1 MRIAAPEA
9 IGRRH
14 EQQLRLRLRAVLPAA
29 ARSELERSAAETVER
44 DAKLVA
50 AAARRRRCRLGRARD
65 QLNQAA
71 HRARV
76 RVAARH
82 RIGIRRRARLVS
94 AGGGGGSSCG
104 VGGGSS
110 CRAADS
116 AGGDACVVKGS
127 GVGDLLGGGWRRL
140 AQAPEAA
147 AGWCPMAQWPNGPMA
162 QWPNGPMARPL
173 PLMRVSSRL
182 EPPGAPWGGAG
193 AELGPCRERGLAML
207 RCEQRPRSG

>member
-1 MRIAAPEA
+1 MRIAAPET

-29 ARSELERSAAETVER
+29 ARSELEGSAAETVER

-147 AGWCPMAQWPNGPMA
+147 VR
-162 QWPNGPMARPL
+162 RPAW
-173 PLMRVSSRL
+173 R
-182 EPPGAPWGGAG
+182 PGAQTG
-193 AELGPCRERGLAML
+193 ER
-207 RCEQRPRSG
+207 PSSDSVPVTSH